1 MTKLFRDLLTFNAA
15 KRRISLNLNHAMKE
29 VNLKWQKN
37 IHLNLFC
44 HFSISEICKNT
55 VLMSICLIELC
66 TILAFPFFLFLWKNI
81 HPTSR
86 SLGHWGPAKS
96 HIVQEIEILSDNPT
110 NYHMCFITFVFEM
123 FHSGKFEFQSKL
135 ILQ

>member
-1 MTKLFRDLLTFNAA
+1 MRQRGGLVWIWIMQWKKWTWNGKKISIWICFAISAFQKFA
-15 KRRISLNLNHAMKE
+15 RIYSVD
-29 VNLKWQKN
+29 VNLL
-37 IHLNLFC
+37 LN
-44 HFSISEICKNT
+44 
-55 VLMSICLIELC
+55 LIELC
-66 TILAFPFFLFLWKNI
+66 TILTFPFFLFLWKNI

>member
-1 MTKLFRDLLTFNAA
+1 MAILFRDLLTFNAA
-15 KRRISLNLNHAMKE
+15 KRRIRLNLNHAMKE

-44 HFSISEICKNT
+44 HFRNLQEYSVDVNLLDRIMHYS
-55 VLMSICLIELC
+55 CLS
-66 TILAFPFFLFLWKNI
+66 FLPLLWKNI

-110 NYHMCFITFVFEM
+110 NYHMCFIAFVFEM